1 MPHTWFPTSGVSR
14 RLFNAAI
21 AALLAFTTVVIIPGV
36 NSAALGDEH
45 VPADNCG
52 VNVVFVLDASGSM
65 GDNSNEGITAVR
77 AGFKSFVSTLGAEA
91 PASNVGVVQFGTNA
105 SLAVAYTNVLD
116 ASLTTYIDSTYTAYS
131 SPAYWTNWEAAL
143 GEAVSGFTAADAV
156 IFITDGN
163 PTTYNGGVTEDNV
176 DHWNLSTAEA
186 QANATALKAKTL
198 GTVFGIGAGQGF
210 TNPLSPDDDP
220 IQPIGRLRSVVE
232 DGRVTTFDDLTSAL
246 PAIVAEICE
255 PSISIEK
262 SVSPTELPEPG
273 GNFEFTVKLTNT
285 SISNAAVRL
294 TEFTDTID
302 GEDPVSIA
310 AIDGVSCKYSDGSAF
325 DPTPGWIAADDYIE
339 CTWTRSFTGDPG
351 SEHDTATATGVD
363 PGQRVTKQVTDEA
376 TITITP
382 VPGIRIEKSTNGG
395 DADVKPGPSIT
406 VGDPVTWTYVVTN
419 TGSVDLTGVIVTDDI
434 LGDICT
440 IGDLD
445 IDETQECEAVS
456 QATLGQY
463 ANIGTAVDNNGD
475 GSTVTAS
482 DPSHYLG
489 VPELVPAI
497 TVEKSTNGEDADTV
511 PGPSITV
518 GDPVTWTYVVT
529 NTGDVA
535 LTGVIVTDD
544 ILGDV
549 CTIGNLAVGDSETC
563 EKSSTAVAGQYAN
576 IGTATDNGGEEST
589 VIATDPSHY
598 FGQEVLA
605 SATIGDTVWS
615 DENENG
621 IQDNGEKGI
630 AGATVR
636 LTLPDSS
643 TMDVNT
649 NANGLYLFSGLDAG
663 TYKVELLLSSIPKP
677 SEGDLKLTTAGSFT
691 VELTDDQNYLDA
703 DFGVVATLPVTGIE
717 SNQIA
722 IVGLAL
728 LLAGAAALAV
738 TWKREDEKGEGDI
751 AA

>member
-1 MPHTWFPTSGVSR
+1 MPHTWLPTSGVSR

-21 AALLAFTTVVIIPGV
+21 AALLAFTTVVLIPGV
-36 NSAALGDEH
+36 NSAARGDEH

-52 VNVVFVLDASGSM
+52 VDVVFVLDASGSM
-65 GDNSNEGITAVR
+65 GDNGNEGITAVR
-77 AGFKSFVSTLGAEA
+77 AGFKSFVTALGAEA
-91 PASNVGVVQFGTNA
+91 PASDIGVVEFGTDA
-105 SLAVAYTNVLD
+105 STGMPYTNVLD
-116 ASLTTYIDSTYTAYS
+116 ASLTTYIDSYSAYT

-143 GEAVSGFTAADAV
+143 GLAASGFAAADAV

-163 PTTYNGGVTEDNV
+163 PTTYDGGATADNV
-176 DHWNLSTAEA
+176 AHWNLSTTEA
-186 QANATALKAKTL
+186 QASANALKSKTI

-210 TNPLSPDDDP
+210 TNPLPPADDV
-220 IQPIGRLRSVVE
+220 IQPIGRLNSVVE

-246 PAIVAEICE
+246 PEIVAEICE

-262 SVSPTELPEPG
+262 SASPTELPEPG
-273 GNFEFTVKLTNT
+273 GDFIFTVKVTNT

-294 TEFTDTID
+294 TELTDTID
-302 GEDPVSIA
+302 NESPVDIA
-310 AIDGVSCKYSDGSAF
+310 DIQGVSCKYSDASLFEPAA
-325 DPTPGWIAADDYIE
+325 DWIAADDYVE

-363 PGQRVTKQVTDEA
+363 PGQRSTSQVTDDA

-382 VPGIRIEKSTNGG
+382 VPGIRIEKSTNDS
-395 DADVKPGPSIT
+395 DADAAPGPSIT

-419 TGSVDLTGVIVTDDI
+419 TGSVDLTGVIVSDDI
-434 LGDICT
+434 LGEVCT
-440 IGDLD
+440 IGNLAIGDS
-445 IDETQECEAVS
+445 ETCELVGVA
-456 QATLGQY
+456 ALGQY
-463 ANIGTAVDNNGD
+463 ANVGTAVDNNGD
-475 GSTVTAS
+475 GSSVSDT

-497 TVEKSTNGEDADTV
+497 TVEKSTNGQDADTV

-518 GDPVTWTYVVT
+518 GDQVTWTYVVT

-549 CTIGNLAVGDSETC
+549 CTIGNLAIGDSETC
-563 EKSSTAVAGQYAN
+563 EKTGTAVAGQYAN
-576 IGTATDNGGEEST
+576 IGTATDNNGDEST

-621 IQDNGEKGI
+621 KQDNGEKGI

-643 TMDVNT
+643 TMDTNT

-691 VELTDDQNYLDA
+691 VDLADDENFLDA

-738 TWKREDEKGEGDI
+738 TWRREDEKGEGEI